1 MIAEGTNP
9 ERYSSVV
16 TTRVEI
22 NRCAGTERPREAR
35 SIEDVSSEKWFS
47 AAETAESCT
56 GSDLEATL
64 TEVIKVKDM
73 NINLGGV
80 IDSRPISDA
89 FSDTLETVD
98 IYNTSVPYKRYEDCA
113 VMTNK
118 KGNLASSIYAGDSCG
133 SAPVRDQDERSLK
146 MTTSTYLGQDERKLI
161 AGNNC
166 IVVDGNPDE
175 IIQESLPK
183 QHLKMG
189 TETAPTIEMEKPTFD
204 IYDIHNK
211 ENDEKYVDFSKAAEY
226 GDHPNTFGEIA
237 VPFEPARDIK
247 VESRSLSEKDLSVET
262 TTESSAMSQDSN
274 ILKLFPLA
282 RNLSLGSLLESST
295 EVLKS
300 SDLMKSASHLELSK
314 QEEESMEPSRDGGKP
329 YHEGDQIDGIFSE
342 SPRTAFQ
349 AMKER

>member
-16 TTRVEI
+16 TTKVEI
-22 NRCAGTERPREAR
+22 NRCAAKEQPSEAR
-35 SIEDVSSEKWFS
+35 SVEDVSSEKWFS
-47 AAETAESCT
+47 AAETAESCA

-64 TEVIKVKDM
+64 TEVSKVKDM
-73 NINLGGV
+73 NMNLSSV
-80 IDSRPISDA
+80 IDSHPISDA
-89 FSDTLETVD
+89 FSNPGD
-98 IYNTSVPYKRYEDCA
+98 IYNTSLPYKRYGDCA
-113 VMTNK
+113 VITGEK
-118 KGNLASSIYAGDSCG
+118 ENLASSIYAGDSCV
-133 SAPVRDQDERSLK
+133 SAPVGDQNQRSLK

-175 IIQESLPK
+175 IIQESLPN

-189 TETAPTIEMEKPTFD
+189 TETAPTIEMEQPTFD

-211 ENDEKYVDFSKAAEY
+211 ENDEIHIDFSKAAEY
-226 GDHPNTFGEIA
+226 GGRPNTFGEIA
-237 VPFEPARDIK
+237 VPSEPVQDIK

-262 TTESSAMSQDSN
+262 TAESSAMSQDSN

-314 QEEESMEPSRDGGKP
+314 QEEESMEPSRDGG
-329 YHEGDQIDGIFSE
+329 QIDGIFSE

-349 AMKER
+349 AMKDR